1 MRKNV
6 DDKMSEEA
14 NKNSRELR
22 RIIRETLER
31 EYAYIFEGIDIDK
44 KKRIISFNNSHENNV
59 DTSVLLNPT
68 FYSVNGIDVIS
79 IFKRKA
85 SFDSNLDGN
94 PLVYA
99 LKDINGW
106 KFKNPQED
114 IIGLLKNFIR
124 IAEKIKTNYDTIIT
138 IPSNNELNLNFLHR
152 LNKIIKADYQITD
165 YIFKKTSEDVYENYV
180 DWGRMERELG
190 SKFDVGDKELTDSFS
205 EMERNNDGVFSF
217 KFIKDVNLRKYIT
230 RTMYSDNKKTIDYA
244 TQINGKDIL
253 ILDDTIASGA
263 SISNAADII
272 LSTFTPK
279 SVTVIT
285 LFSPLSKK

>member
-1 MRKNV
+1 
-6 DDKMSEEA
+6 MSEEA